1 MNFKRRG
8 NSISLYRSTW
18 VPKGPGVPHGYTCQ
32 NYVGTIQ
39 ADALNLPTDLAK
51 KLSPAECAALERR
64 VLGPARLAHE
74 EATRRA
80 RLREADPRWRLD
92 EALRLVN
99 EAVERSQDA
108 AVTASVTQSIKSAVE
123 KVKTIGSST
132 TYDKTQAPDALREA
146 HRAITAAATAVR
158 SGQYGR
164 GPENGFRK
172 TSVYRQW
179 TEIQQAV
186 DGSEQSLLRA
196 LQDAGYASRRMR

>member
-32 NYVGTIQ
+32 TYVGTIQ
-39 ADALNLPTDLAK
+39 ADALNLPTNLAER
-51 KLSPAECAALERR
+51 LSPAECAALERR

-99 EAVERSQDA
+99 EAVALSQN
-108 AVTASVTQSIKSAVE
+108 ASVTDSLTKAIKSAVE
-123 KVKTIGSST
+123 KVTTIGSST